1 MRDDICPECGSPN
14 LQRYEDGAVEWKI
27 FFSPEFSGHVFT
39 SSEIMMDTV
48 VTNTIGLVNFLELRL
63 GLHYDEV
70 SAQERMALYYDAVSK
85 YMEAHPK
92 NVMAESF
99 KTSGLTTA
107 KAMLGWRDEL
117 RSADWDFDGA
127 SISSR
132 LSVLIGV
139 EEYFRKKD
147 GCDMAGRLHIVTDQ
161 VAMQKLDCSHMTCL
175 LACDKDW
182 LKPNVRELL
191 NALERQGAKL
201 ELIPQ
206 APVSD
211 SNLCRVREMIFK
223 GRQGKITLDENDSS
237 LLIYQFNDER

>member
-14 LQRYEDGAVEWKI
+14 LHRYEDGAVEWKI

-48 VTNTIGLVNFLELRL
+48 VTNTIGLVNLLELRL

-139 EEYFRKKD
+139 E
-147 GCDMAGRLHIVTDQ
+147 
-161 VAMQKLDCSHMTCL
+161 
-175 LACDKDW
+175 
-182 LKPNVRELL
+182 
-191 NALERQGAKL
+191 
-201 ELIPQ
+201 
-206 APVSD
+206 
-211 SNLCRVREMIFK
+211 
-223 GRQGKITLDENDSS
+223 
-237 LLIYQFNDER
+237 